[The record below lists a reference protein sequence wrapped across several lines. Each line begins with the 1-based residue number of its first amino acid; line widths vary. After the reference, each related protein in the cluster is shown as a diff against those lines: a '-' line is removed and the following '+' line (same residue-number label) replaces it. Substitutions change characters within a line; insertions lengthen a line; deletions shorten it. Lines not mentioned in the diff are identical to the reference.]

1 MHDTSLSTTALATLL
16 KAGAHP
22 NAINHVAASEGH
34 ALAGWLGRVLRDHD
48 QAEDAVQEVWVTL
61 LRGGWSFQPRTAD
74 ADGDARAWL
83 RQVALRIALNRRRA
97 DQAASQRHRVG
108 APSPTPAPD
117 PIERLEADDQRAVL
131 TVCLEQLPEP
141 LRQAVVLRYHHDLD
155 YRAIG
160 VAQGCTALT
169 ARVRA
174 WRGLQRL
181 RAGLLLAGLVLGS
194 RSSLAAMEG
203 LDAPP
208 MATVP
213 WPEVV
218 TTGAFTGRIRNHWP
232 AAAAAAAL
240 IVASGSA
247 WWAYP
252 STVVTVSPNQDP
264 WLLERNVDAPLAW
277 RGKAP
282 TGSPVAS
289 NIAPAVIPSAVQILV
304 KTSVFR
310 WVGRPPVPQDRP
322 SVMRHVT
329 WEEHCRTTGIELN
342 GAPQVLMRQDQSA
355 SIVIGEEDRYTAGYH
370 RGPNGLEPRTQRL
383 ETGVGLSYR
392 CQSEGDGI
400 QLTLVENQLV
410 DLLNRHQRTAVQH
423 DTMLT
428 WEELQVRVTGAPV
441 GPTHLRHDECLLVPP
456 FMSRLLTCTPSGIHD
471 EPTQADDASWLMIT
485 AQPMTEGLPPE
496 DLHQHAPVAP
506 GGRS

>member
-22 NAINHVAASEGH
+22 NAIDHVAATEGP

-48 QAEDAVQEVWVTL
+48 QADDAVQEVWVTL
-61 LRGGWSFQPRTAD
+61 LRGGWSFQPRTSD

-97 DQAASQRHRVG
+97 DQAAAQRHRVG

-208 MATVP
+208 MATIP

-218 TTGAFTGRIRNHWP
+218 ITGPGTGRIRNRWP
-232 AAAAAAAL
+232 VAAAATLMLAG
-240 IVASGSA
+240 GSA
-247 WWAYP
+247 WWAYA
-252 STVVTVSPNQDP
+252 STVVTVSPDLDA
-264 WLLERNVDAPLAW
+264 WLLQRNVDAPLVW
-277 RGKAP
+277 WGKTP
-282 TGSPVAS
+282 TGNSAAS
-289 NIAPAVIPSAVQILV
+289 NVTPAVTPSGVPILV
-304 KTSVFR
+304 KTSMFH

-329 WEEHCRTTGIELN
+329 WEEHRRTTGIELD
-342 GAPQVLMRQDQSA
+342 GAPQVLMRQNQSA
-355 SIVIGEEDRYTAGYH
+355 SISIGKEDRYTAGYH
-370 RGPNGLEPRTQRL
+370 RGTKGLEPRTQRF
-383 ETGVGLSYR
+383 ETGIGLTYR

-400 QLTLVENQLV
+400 QLALVENQLI
-410 DLLNRHQRTAVQH
+410 DLLNRHQRTAPQH

-428 WEELQVRVTGAPV
+428 WDELQVRVTGAPV
-441 GPTHLRHDECLLVPP
+441 GPLHLRQDECVLVPP
-456 FMSRLLTCTPSGIHD
+456 LMARLLTCTPSGIRE

-485 AQPMTEGLPPE
+485 AQPMTEKLPPE
-496 DLHQHAPVAP
+496 DLQQHAPVAP